1 MTPISYSHGMV
12 VRATVFAIPFV
23 AVVLSGC
30 AGFDLGKAMH
40 GQGTGSTPVSSS
52 PAAGSSA
59 SRNANDTA
67 DKVSYKPLE
76 YANVT
81 KKGPQIVVLPGA
93 VKSSNPIFVQRIQPN
108 NIADFAEVELT
119 RANFTVVERSNLKAI
134 EREFELAYNLGDP
147 RAAQQILQHGKL
159 KATRWIVGFDI
170 IKAEP
175 VATARTSVDGATV
188 GRIFKAVSGDSK
200 RGEKR
205 GEVGDAAIGSVQSD
219 TTAGV
224 WLVGMRYRIIDANTT
239 EQVGTGYQEQKMEI
253 GATSTAVLGV
263 RQEVKGAVTL
273 DTLVQQLIQ
282 VAVSEMD
289 TRYK

>member
-1 MTPISYSHGMV
+1 MTPISYSHGML

-30 AGFDLGKAMH
+30 AGFDLSKAMH
-40 GQGTGSTPVSSS
+40 GQGTGSTLASNS

-59 SRNANDTA
+59 SRNANDAA

-76 YANVT
+76 YANVS
-81 KKGPQIVVLPGA
+81 KKGPQIVVLPGS

-147 RAAQQILQHGKL
+147 KAAQQILQHGKL

-188 GRIFKAVSGDSK
+188 GRIFKAVAGDN
-200 RGEKR
+200 KR

-219 TTAGV
+219 TAAGV

-263 RQEVKGAVTL
+263 RQEVKGAATL
-273 DTLVQQLIQ
+273 DTLVHQLIQ